1 MTQDRKRLY
10 PGFLFVFEGI
20 DGTGKST
27 ICAAIQDRL
36 VKEGHSVV
44 LLREPTSESEW
55 GIEIRTRSPTGDLSP
70 SEELELFIRDRDW
83 HIKNRITPSLENG
96 EIILLDRYF
105 FATGAYQYT
114 STGIPWKDILKRN
127 REEINAPEPDI
138 VILLDVSAEIGLSRV
153 IGSRGEKNEQFE
165 QLDRLVKVR
174 KAYLEM
180 AQEDVANFIIF
191 DSTKSLELLIDKIYQ
206 VITTF
211 IQKLN

>member
-1 MTQDRKRLY
+1 MTQGQKRLH

-27 ICAAIQDRL
+27 IGKAISDRL
-36 VKEGHSVV
+36 VQDGHSVV
-44 LLREPTSESEW
+44 SLREPTSESKW
-55 GIEIRTRSPTGDLSP
+55 GIEIRARSPTGDLSP

-83 HIKNRITPSLENG
+83 HIKNRIIPALKNG
-96 EIILLDRYF
+96 SIILLDRYF

-153 IGSRGEKNEQFE
+153 VGSRGEKNEQFE

-174 KAYLEM
+174 RAYLEM
-180 AQEDVANFIIF
+180 SREDIANFIVF
-191 DSTKSLELLIDKIYQ
+191 DSTESLESLIDKVYQ
-206 VITTF
+206 VIITF